1 MNLQQ
6 FPVNPTDPALDDMQ
20 GNILKG
26 HGRQFTFNL
35 FLSFK
40 ADQQKAVQTWIAN
53 FSNVFVTSARK
64 QLDETALFQQQ
75 HIPGSIFTSFY
86 LSAAGYTYL
95 GVPKAKVPTNGPF
108 AKGMQASGAAL
119 HDPAPATWSPG
130 LNGASGEIHVMVLI
144 ADADVHLARGLARAV
159 KLSLAGKGTVVA
171 TERGVVLRNAKGDG
185 IEHNNYVDGISQP
198 VFFADEVP
206 AHHDQWDPSAPPSLA
221 LVTDPGGKDGNS
233 LGSYFVFRKLE
244 QNVRGFKANE
254 KKVAIGAF
262 GLPANPDTWTPAQQT
277 QAEVAGAMLVGRF
290 EGGTPVLLS
299 KTDTNPGPGHQE
311 NNFNYAAAGSELKC
325 PFQSHIRKAGPRTDA
340 SGPVFNKTKRLVRRG
355 IPFEDKPRVRDAQGN
370 LSDEPADQPTGGVG
384 LLFMCY
390 VADIQGQFEFVQ
402 SSWEN
407 SASFSHPGTGKDPI
421 IGQPAAGP
429 AGTLYQWPTSWGS
442 ATKKP
447 AAFGDFVTMRG
458 GEYFFAPS
466 LSMLKSLRP
475 STPLVTAQPNV
486 PATKGTVNPGDPV
499 MHGGLIAPIQAPVLD
514 DLPLSMRPLL
524 PLFAQLDPVLQLFVP
539 DPTDAGAGVGA
550 ASLVPA

>member
-35 FLSFK
+35 FLSFR
-40 ADQQKAVQTWIAN
+40 ADQQAAVRTWIAN

-64 QLDETALFQQQ
+64 QLDETELFHAQ
-75 HIPGSIFTSFY
+75 HIPGGIFTSFY

-95 GVPKAKVPTNGPF
+95 GVPAAKMPKDQTGTF
-108 AKGMQASGAAL
+108 AHGMQASGAAL
-119 HDPAPATWSPG
+119 HDPDPTTWSPG
-130 LNGASGEIHVMVLI
+130 LNGANGTIHAMVLI
-144 ADADVHLARGLARAV
+144 ADADVHLARGLARAIR
-159 KLSLAGKGTVVA
+159 LSLAGKGTVVA

-206 AHHDQWDPSAPPSLA
+206 AHHDQWDPSAPPSLM
-221 LVTDPGGKDGNS
+221 LVADPGGKDGNS

-254 KKVAIGAF
+254 KKVAAAVLAPGADPE
-262 GLPANPDTWTPAQQT
+262 L
-277 QAEVAGAMLVGRF
+277 AGAMLVGRF

-299 KTDTNPGPGHQE
+299 KTDTNPGPAHQE
-311 NNFNYAAAGSELKC
+311 NNFNFAAAGSEAKC
-325 PFQSHIRKAGPRTDA
+325 PFQSHIRKSGPRTDA
-340 SGPVFNKTKRLVRRG
+340 AGVAVNKTKRLVRRG
-355 IPFEDKPRVRDAQGN
+355 IPYEDKPRVRDAAGN
-370 LSDEPADQPTGGVG
+370 LSDKPADQPTGGVG

-390 VADIQGQFEFVQ
+390 VADIKGQFEFVQ
-402 SSWEN
+402 DSWVN
-407 SASFSHPGTGKDPI
+407 SPTFSRPGTGKDPI

-429 AGTLYQWPTSWGS
+429 AGTTYQWPTSWGS
-442 ATKKP
+442 PTKKP

-475 STPLVTAQPNV
+475 ATPRVVAKPQV
-486 PATKGTVNPGDPV
+486 PVAKGTVNPGDPV
-499 MHGGLIAPIQAPVLD
+499 MHGSIIAPMQVPVLD
-514 DLPLSMRPLL
+514 DLPVSMRPLL
-524 PLFAQLDPVLQLFVP
+524 PLLSRLDPVLQLFVP
-539 DPTDAGAGVGA
+539 DPTDAGAGVLPTA
-550 ASLVPA
+550 LATA

>member
-40 ADQQKAVQTWIAN
+40 VGQETAVRTWIAN

-64 QLDETALFQQQ
+64 QLDETALFKAQ
-75 HIPGSIFTSFY
+75 HIPGGIFTSFY
-86 LSAAGYTYL
+86 LSAAGYKYL
-95 GVPKAKVPTNGPF
+95 GVPTAKMPTDGQF
-108 AKGMQASGAAL
+108 GHGMQAAGPAL

-130 LNGASGEIHVMVLI
+130 LNGANGAIHAMVLI

-198 VFFADEVP
+198 VFFADELP
-206 AHHDQWDPSAPPSLA
+206 AHRDQWDPSAPPSLM
-221 LVTDPGGKDGNS
+221 LVADPGGKDGNS

-244 QNVRGFKANE
+244 QNVRGFKTNE
-254 KKVAIGAF
+254 KAVAAAVLAPG
-262 GLPANPDTWTPAQQT
+262 ANP
-277 QAEVAGAMLVGRF
+277 ELAGAMIVGRF

-299 KTDTNPGPGHQE
+299 STDTTPGPGNQE
-311 NNFNYAAAGSELKC
+311 NNFNYAAAGSESKC
-325 PFQSHIRKAGPRTDA
+325 PFQSHIRKAGPRTDVG
-340 SGPVFNKTKRLVRRG
+340 GPVFNKTKRLVRRG
-355 IPFEDKPRVRDAQGN
+355 IPFEDKPRVRDAGGN
-370 LSDEPADQPTGGVG
+370 LSDNPADQPTGGVG

-390 VADIQGQFEFVQ
+390 VANIQNQFEFVQ

-429 AGTLYQWPTSWGS
+429 AGTVFQWPTNWGS

-475 STPLVTAQPNV
+475 PTPLVTAQPNV

-499 MHGGLIAPIQAPVLD
+499 MHGAPIIAPMPIQVPVLD
-514 DLPLSMRPLL
+514 DLPLSVRPLL
-524 PLFAQLDPVLQLFVP
+524 PLFTLLDPVLQLFVP
-539 DPTDAGAGVGA
+539 DPTDAGAGVGPT
-550 ASLVPA
+550 SLVPA

>member
-40 ADQQKAVQTWIAN
+40 ADQQKAVRTWIAN

-64 QLDETALFQQQ
+64 QLDETALFHDK
-75 HIPGSIFTSFY
+75 HIPGGIFTSFY
-86 LSAAGYTYL
+86 LSAAGYKYL
-95 GVPKAKVPTNGPF
+95 GVPKAKMPTDGQF
-108 AKGMQASGAAL
+108 GYGMQVSGAAL

-130 LNGASGEIHVMVLI
+130 LNGAGGAIHAMVLI

-159 KLSLAGKGTVVA
+159 RLSLAGKGTVVA
-171 TERGVVLRNAKGDG
+171 TERGVTLRNAKGDG

-198 VFFADEVP
+198 VFFSDEVP

-221 LVTDPGGKDGNS
+221 LVADPGGKDGNS

-244 QNVRGFKANE
+244 QNVRGFKENE
-254 KKVAIGAF
+254 KKVAAAVLAPGADPE
-262 GLPANPDTWTPAQQT
+262 L
-277 QAEVAGAMLVGRF
+277 AGAMLVGRF
-290 EGGTPVLLS
+290 EGGTPVLLR
-299 KTDTNPGPGHQE
+299 KTDLNPGPGHQE
-311 NNFNYAAAGSELKC
+311 NNFHYAGAGSELKC
-325 PFQSHIRKAGPRTDA
+325 PFQSHIRKAGPRTDGGGVA
-340 SGPVFNKTKRLVRRG
+340 LNKTKRLVRRG

-370 LSDEPADQPTGGVG
+370 LSDKPADQPTGGVG
-384 LLFMCY
+384 LLFMCF
-390 VADIQGQFEFVQ
+390 VADIKGQFEFVQ

-407 SASFSHPGTGKDPI
+407 NPDFSHPGTGKDPI
-421 IGQPAAGP
+421 VGQPAAGP
-429 AGTLYQWPTSWGS
+429 AGTAYQWPTSWGS

-475 STPLVTAQPNV
+475 ALPRVTAQPKV
-486 PATKGTVNPGDPV
+486 PATKGTVKPGDPV
-499 MHGGLIAPIQAPVLD
+499 LHGGLSAPTQVPVLD
-514 DLPLSMRPLL
+514 DLPPSMRPLL

-539 DPTDAGAGVGA
+539 DPTDAGAGVGPT
-550 ASLVPA
+550 SLVPA

>member
-1 MNLQQ
+1 MPAAQFLTQ
-6 FPVNPTDPALDDMQ
+6 FPVNPTDPILDDLQ

-40 ADQQKAVQTWIAN
+40 PGQQASVRTWIAN

-64 QLDETALFQQQ
+64 QLDETALFHSQ
-75 HIPGSIFTSFY
+75 HIPGGIFTSFY
-86 LSAAGYTYL
+86 LSAAGYAYL
-95 GVPKAKVPTNGPF
+95 GVPAAKMPTDSQF
-108 AKGMQASGAAL
+108 AHGMQASGAAL

-130 LNGASGEIHVMVLI
+130 LNGASGAIHAMVLI

-159 KLSLAGKGTVVA
+159 RLSLVDKGVVVA

-198 VFFADEVP
+198 VFFADEMP
-206 AHHDQWDPSAPPSLA
+206 AHHDQWNPSATPSLM
-221 LVTDPGGKDGNS
+221 LVADPGGKDGNS

-254 KKVAIGAF
+254 KAMAAAVLAPGADPE
-262 GLPANPDTWTPAQQT
+262 L
-277 QAEVAGAMLVGRF
+277 AGAMLVGRF

-299 KTDTNPGPGHQE
+299 STDTNPGPANQE
-311 NNFNYAAAGSELKC
+311 NNFNFAAMGSESKC
-325 PFQSHIRKAGPRTDA
+325 PFQAHIRKSAPRTDVG
-340 SGPVFNKTKRLVRRG
+340 GPVFNKTKRLVRRG
-355 IPFEDKPRVRDAQGN
+355 IPFEDKPRVRNAEGN
-370 LSDEPADQPTGGVG
+370 LSDNPADQPTGGVG

-390 VADIQGQFEFVQ
+390 VANIQGQFEFVQ
-402 SSWEN
+402 KSWLNEP
-407 SASFSHPGTGKDPI
+407 SFSQPSTGKDPI
-421 IGQPAAGP
+421 VGEPHAGP
-429 AGTLYQWPTSWGS
+429 SGTMYQWPTNWGS
-442 ATKKP
+442 STKKP

-475 STPLVTAQPNV
+475 S
-486 PATKGTVNPGDPV
+486 
-499 MHGGLIAPIQAPVLD
+499 APIVVKHPNILD
-514 DLPLSMRPLL
+514 DLRLSLG
-524 PLFAQLDPVLQLFVP
+524 PLFPHLQVLDPVLQLFVP
-539 DPTDAGAGVGA
+539 DPVDTGAGVGPT
-550 ASLVPA
+550 SLAPA

>member
-6 FPVNPTDPALDDMQ
+6 FPVNPTDPALSDMQ

-26 HGRQFTFNL
+26 HGRQFTFHL

-40 ADQQKAVQTWIAN
+40 ASQRKAVRTWIAN
-53 FSNVFVTSARK
+53 FSNVFVTSARR
-64 QLDETALFQQQ
+64 QLDETALFHTQ
-75 HIPGSIFTSFY
+75 HIPGGIFTSFY
-86 LSAAGYTYL
+86 LSAAGYKYL
-95 GVPKAKVPTNGPF
+95 GIPKAKVPTDGQF
-108 AKGMQASGAAL
+108 GHGMQASGAAL

-130 LNGASGEIHVMVLI
+130 LNGAGGAIHAMVLI

-198 VFFADEVP
+198 VFFADELP
-206 AHHDQWDPSAPPSLA
+206 AQHDQWDPSAPPSLM
-221 LVTDPGGKDGNS
+221 LVADPGGKDSHS

-244 QNVRGFKANE
+244 QNVRGFKENE
-254 KKVAIGAF
+254 KKVAAAVLAPGADSE
-262 GLPANPDTWTPAQQT
+262 L
-277 QAEVAGAMLVGRF
+277 AGAMLVGRF

-299 KTDTNPGPGHQE
+299 NTDLNPGPAHQE

-325 PFQSHIRKAGPRTDA
+325 PFHAHIRKAGPRTD
-340 SGPVFNKTKRLVRRG
+340 GGGVVFNKTKRLVRRG
-355 IPFEDKPRVRDAQGN
+355 IPFEDKPRVRNAEGN

-390 VADIQGQFEFVQ
+390 VADIKGQFEFVQ

-421 IGQPAAGP
+421 VGQPAAGP
-429 AGTLYQWPTSWGS
+429 AGTMYQWPTSWGS
-442 ATKKP
+442 STQKP

-475 STPLVTAQPNV
+475 PTPLTKAQPHV
-486 PATKGTVNPGDPV
+486 PATKGTVKPGDPV
-499 MHGGLIAPIQAPVLD
+499 MSRGISAPIHVPVLD
-514 DLPLSMRPLL
+514 SPPLNMRPLL
-524 PLFAQLDPVLQLFVP
+524 PLLAQLDPVLQLFVP
-539 DPTDAGAGVGA
+539 DPTDAGAGVGP